1 MKTTINRTLIAL
13 VILISIPQIEAQGTA
28 FTYQGRLNNGGIQ
41 ANGLY
46 DFQYS
51 LSNAPSGGSQIGSTL
66 TVIGVSVT
74 NGLFTSILDFGS
86 VFTGNATWLA
96 ISVRTNGVGSYIGL
110 QPLQPLTPAPYAIYS
125 VAAGSASS
133 VAATNIVGT
142 MPLAQLPNAVLTN
155 NASNVNL
162 TGTFGG
168 DGSGLYNTVTAANY
182 VSADDIGNHMIS
194 IANTF
199 QDVGFSA
206 VTLSGWTYIDG
217 GGPVF
222 ICPQTGVY
230 LVQYSAEAETT
241 SSSATT
247 VSLRAFNLATDAE
260 TFGSESSAILSTP
273 NQPIVIAKSFLTTF
287 VAGNAINIQFA
298 GSSTSAELVA
308 GIGLATNQ
316 PSISCTIVRI
326 Q

>member
-1 MKTTINRTLIAL
+1 MKTKITRALIAL
-13 VILISIPQIEAQGTA
+13 MILVGVYQIQAQGTA
-28 FTYQGRLNNGGIQ
+28 FTYQGRLNNGGIP

-46 DFQYS
+46 DFQFS
-51 LSNAPSGGSQIGSTL
+51 LSNAPSGGNQVGSTL
-66 TVIGVSVT
+66 TIIGVSVT

-142 MPLAQLPNAVLTN
+142 MPLAQLPSTVLTN
-155 NASNVNL
+155 SSSDVSL
-162 TGTFGG
+162 TGTFSG
-168 DGSGLYNTVTAANY
+168 DGSGLYNTVTTANY
-182 VSADDIGNHMIS
+182 VSAYDGGNHI
-194 IANTF
+194 INTANTF

-206 VTLSGWTYIDG
+206 ASLNGWTYIGG
-217 GGPVF
+217 GGPTF
-222 ICPQTGVY
+222 TCPQTGVY
-230 LVQYSAEAETT
+230 LVQYSAEVETM
-241 SSSATT
+241 SNSATT
-247 VSLRAFNLATDAE
+247 NSLRVFNLATDAE
-260 TFGSESSAILSTP
+260 TPGSESSAILSIA
-273 NQPIVIAKSFLTTF
+273 NQPIVISKSFLATF
-287 VAGNAINIQFA
+287 VAGNAIKIQFA

-308 GIGLATNQ
+308 GVGLATYQ
-316 PSISCTIVRI
+316 PSISCTIVRL